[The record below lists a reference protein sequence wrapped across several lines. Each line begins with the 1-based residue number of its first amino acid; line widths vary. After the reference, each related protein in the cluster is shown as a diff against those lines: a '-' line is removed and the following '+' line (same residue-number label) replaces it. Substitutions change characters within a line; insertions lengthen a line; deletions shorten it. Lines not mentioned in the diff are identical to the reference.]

1 MLSSSVTRE
10 LTVQV
15 LAPLDGPSEVSVD
28 LHYDTTDPFAVRAMF
43 RVTSDQ
49 QVSWVFAREL
59 LAQGMTEA
67 SGDGDVRIWPTW
79 ADGREVVRIVLRS
92 PDGEALLQTESV
104 ELLEFLTTSFALC
117 PRGHESRHLQIDRAL
132 VALFAT

>member
-1 MLSSSVTRE
+1 VLSSAVRRE

-15 LAPLDGPSEVSVD
+15 LATLDGPSQVSVD
-28 LHYDTTDPFAVRAMF
+28 LSYDTTDPYAVCAMF
-43 RVTSDQ
+43 RVASDQ

-59 LAQGMTEA
+59 LAVSMTEA
-67 SGDGDVRIWPTW
+67 SGEGDVRIWPRW

-92 PDGEALLQTESV
+92 PHCEALLQTESV
-104 ELLEFLTTSFALC
+104 ELLEFLDASFALC

-132 VALFAT
+132 VALFTT

>member
-67 SGDGDVRIWPTW
+67 SGEGDVRIWPTW

>member
-1 MLSSSVTRE
+1 VLSSSVTRE
-10 LTVQV
+10 LIVQV

-28 LHYDTTDPFAVRAMF
+28 LCYDRTDPYAVRAMF
-43 RVTSDQ
+43 RVASDQ

-67 SGDGDVRIWPTW
+67 SGDGDVRILPTW

-92 PDGEALLQTESV
+92 PDGESLLQTQPADLV
-104 ELLEFLTTSFALC
+104 EFLDATFALC
-117 PRGHESRHLQIDRAL
+117 PHGHESRHLQIDRAL
-132 VALFAT
+132 IALFAT

>member
-1 MLSSSVTRE
+1 VTRE
-10 LTVQV
+10 LTVTV

-28 LHYDTTDPFAVRAMF
+28 LRYDKADPYAVRATF
-43 RVTSDQ
+43 RVASDQ
-49 QVSWVFAREL
+49 QVAWVFARDL

-79 ADGREVVRIVLRS
+79 HDGREVVCIVLRS
-92 PDGEALLQTESV
+92 PDGEALLQTESL
-104 ELLEFLTTSFALC
+104 ELLEFLAASFALC
-117 PRGHESRHLQIDRAL
+117 AAGRESRHLQIDRGL

>member
-1 MLSSSVTRE
+1 MLSTSVTRE

-15 LAPLDGPSEVSVD
+15 LAPLEGPSEVSVD
-28 LHYDTTDPFAVRAMF
+28 LCYDTTDPYAVRAMF
-43 RVTSDQ
+43 RVADDQ

-92 PDGEALLQTESV
+92 PDGEALLQTQSV
-104 ELLEFLTTSFALC
+104 ELLEFLDTSFALC
-117 PRGHESRHLQIDRAL
+117 PHGNESRHLQIDRAL

>member
-1 MLSSSVTRE
+1 VLSSSVTRE

-43 RVTSDQ
+43 RVASDQ
-49 QVSWVFAREL
+49 QVSWVFARDL
-59 LAQGMTEA
+59 LARGMTQA
-67 SGDGDVRIWPTW
+67 SGDGDVHIWPTW

-92 PDGEALLQTESV
+92 PDGEALLQTRSV

-117 PRGHESRHLQIDRAL
+117 PPGRESHHLQIDRAL
-132 VALFAT
+132 GALFAT

>member
-15 LAPLDGPSEVSVD
+15 LAPLDGPSEVSVG

>member
-15 LAPLDGPSEVSVD
+15 LAPLEGPSEVSVD
-28 LHYDTTDPFAVRAMF
+28 LCYDTTDPYAVRAMF
-43 RVTSDQ
+43 RMADDQ
-49 QVSWVFAREL
+49 QVSWVFARDL
-59 LAQGMTEA
+59 LSEGMTEA

-79 ADGREVVRIVLRS
+79 HDGHEVVRIVLRS
-92 PDGEALLQTESV
+92 PDGEALLQTPRFA
-104 ELLEFLTTSFALC
+104 LDEFLSASFALC
-117 PRGHESRHLQIDRAL
+117 PRGRESRHLQIDLWL